1 MLLLV
6 LLLSVF
12 VGLCGPP
19 VLSNQEGPSR
29 VLQGAGNGPT
39 EGTV

>member
-6 LLLSVF
+6 LLLSVS

-19 VLSNQEGPSR
+19 VPSNQEGPSR